1 MDVPLALIAVRAKTG
16 DRSCFEA
23 TWRHNGAQLTPPRQA
38 DRTPFELA
46 EYQTHA
52 ERRSRRS

>member
-23 TWRHNGAQLTPPRQA
+23 KWRHNGAQLTAPRQA
-38 DRTPFELA
+38 ERMTLEQA
-46 EYQTHA
+46 ECQAHA
-52 ERRSRRS
+52 WSRRS